1 METCKDLATI
11 EELRPRSVNNES
23 SLLWASLRQCMT
35 NNEELRQA
43 IMEAAETITKQTDII
58 EQLHEALD
66 AGKSFKYY

>member
-1 METCKDLATI
+1 MEICKDLATI

-43 IMEAAETITKQTDII
+43 LVHAAETITKQTDII

>member
-1 METCKDLATI
+1 
-11 EELRPRSVNNES
+11 
-23 SLLWASLRQCMT
+23 MT

-43 IMEAAETITKQTDII
+43 LVHAAETITKQTDII